1 MAINHS
7 GGASGRADAIDA
19 RALDDAAYYFDDAAS
34 VGRDHARQA
43 LRLDS
48 KIALVTGAGAG
59 IGAAIAARFA
69 AEGAFVY
76 ASDLDSAAARAT
88 AEQITAAGNRAEAL
102 PLDVTRGQDI
112 EAALRTIERAHGRLD
127 VLVNNA
133 GLNVRGDFRHMSD
146 ADWTRIRDVNLD
158 GVVRIARDG
167 FALLKASGHGS
178 LVNLASIM
186 GHRGMRQLAGYAATK
201 GAVSALT
208 RALAVEYAPFGIR
221 VNALA
226 PGFIET
232 ALTDRVLRNP
242 MIAKA
247 LIDKTPLR
255 RFGTPEDVAAVALF
269 FASDE
274 SAFVTGAELAV
285 DGGMAAG
292 L

>member
-1 MAINHS
+1 M
-7 GGASGRADAIDA
+7 GRLAD
-19 RALDDAAYYFDDAAS
+19 R
-34 VGRDHARQA
+34 
-43 LRLDS
+43 
-48 KIALVTGAGAG
+48 IALVTGAGAG
-59 IGAAIAARFA
+59 IGAAIATRFA
-69 AEGAFVY
+69 AEGAVVCV
-76 ASDLDSAAARAT
+76 SDVDGAAASAVV
-88 AEQITAAGNRAEAL
+88 AAITAAGNRAEAFT
-102 PLDVTRGQDI
+102 LDVSRGQDVA
-112 EAALRTIERAHGRLD
+112 AALRTIAGRHGRLD
-127 VLVNNA
+127 VVVNNA

-146 ADWTRIRDVNLD
+146 ADWTKIREVNLD
-158 GVVRIARDG
+158 GVVRIARDA
-167 FALLKASGHGS
+167 FPLMQASGRAS
-178 LVNLASIM
+178 LINLASIM
-186 GHRGMRQLAGYAATK
+186 GHRGLRQLAGYSATK

-242 MIAKA
+242 AIAKV
-247 LIDKTPLR
+247 LLDQTPLR
-255 RFGTPEDVAAVALF
+255 RFGTPADVAAVALF